1 MRLVYTAGTFDLL
14 HLGHVRIIRAA
25 QGFGDKVIVAVST
38 DELVEQYKGRRP
50 VVPFDERLE
59 MVRALRGVDA
69 VVAQHDQDKFA
80 AWQRIKFD
88 VWLVGDDWFGT
99 PQYEGY
105 RTQLEAVG
113 VHCAFVPYTA
123 GVSSTS
129 RKADAGAASVGPA
142 RG

>member
-1 MRLVYTAGTFDLL
+1 MTLVYTAGTFDLL

-25 QGFGDKVIVAVST
+25 RGFGDKLIVGVST
-38 DELVEQYKGRRP
+38 DELVEAYKGKRP

-59 MVRALRGVDA
+59 MVRELKGVDA

-80 AWQRIKFD
+80 AWERMKFN
-88 VWLVGDDWFGT
+88 VWLVGDDWFDS
-99 PQYEGY
+99 PKYQDY
-105 RTQLEAVG
+105 RRRLEAVG

-129 RKADAGAASVGPA
+129 RKKDSALAAS
-142 RG
+142 

>member
-1 MRLVYTAGTFDLL
+1 MTLVYTAGTFDLL

-25 QGFGDKVIVAVST
+25 LAFGDKVIVAVST
-38 DELVEQYKGRRP
+38 DELVEAYKGRKP
-50 VVPFDERLE
+50 VVPFDERME

-80 AWQRIKFD
+80 AWERMRFD
-88 VWLVGDDWFGT
+88 VWLVGDDWYGT
-99 PQYEGY
+99 AQYEEY
-105 RTQLEAVG
+105 RHRLTAVG

-129 RKADAGAASVGPA
+129 RKKDVAAAG
-142 RG
+142 

>member
-1 MRLVYTAGTFDLL
+1 MTLVYTAGTFDLL

-25 QGFGDKVIVAVST
+25 RGFGDKLIVGVST
-38 DELVEQYKGRRP
+38 DELVEAYKGKRP

-59 MVRALRGVDA
+59 MVRELKGVDA

-80 AWQRIKFD
+80 AWERMKFD
-88 VWLVGDDWFGT
+88 VWLVGDDWFDS
-99 PQYEGY
+99 PKYQDY
-105 RTQLEAVG
+105 RRRLEAVG

-129 RKADAGAASVGPA
+129 RKKDSALAAS
-142 RG
+142 

>member
-1 MRLVYTAGTFDLL
+1 MSLVYTAGTFDLL

-25 QGFGDKVIVAVST
+25 QAFGDRLIVAVST
-38 DELVEQYKGRRP
+38 DELVEAYKGRRP

-80 AWQRIKFD
+80 AWERIRFD
-88 VWLVGDDWFGT
+88 TWLVGDDWYGT
-99 PQYEGY
+99 PKYEDY
-105 RTQLEAVG
+105 RRRLTAVG

-129 RKADAGAASVGPA
+129 RKKDSAAAAG
-142 RG
+142 

>member
-1 MRLVYTAGTFDLL
+1 MTLVYTAGTFDLL

-25 QGFGDKVIVAVST
+25 RGFGDKLIVGVST
-38 DELVEQYKGRRP
+38 DELVEAYKGKRP

-59 MVRALRGVDA
+59 MVRELKGVDA

-80 AWQRIKFD
+80 AWERMKFD
-88 VWLVGDDWFGT
+88 VWLVGDDWFDSAKY
-99 PQYEGY
+99 QDY
-105 RTQLEAVG
+105 RSRLEAVG

-129 RKADAGAASVGPA
+129 RKKDSALAAS
-142 RG
+142 

>member
-25 QGFGDKVIVAVST
+25 TGFGDRLIVAVST
-38 DELVEQYKGRRP
+38 DELVERYKGKRP
-50 VVPFDERLE
+50 VVPFDERME

-80 AWQRIKFD
+80 AWERMQFD
-88 VWLVGDDWFGT
+88 VWLVGDDWYGT
-99 PQYEGY
+99 PKYEEY
-105 RTQLEAVG
+105 RRKLEEVG
-113 VHCAFVPYTA
+113 VHCAFIPYTA

-129 RKADAGAASVGPA
+129 RKQDVVASSG
-142 RG
+142 

>member
-1 MRLVYTAGTFDLL
+1 MTLVYTAGTFDLL

-25 QGFGDKVIVAVST
+25 AGFGDRLIVGVST
-38 DELVEQYKGRRP
+38 DELVESYKGKRP

-80 AWQRIKFD
+80 AWERMRFD
-88 VWLVGDDWFGT
+88 VWLVGDDWYGH
-99 PQYEGY
+99 PKYEDY
-105 RTQLEAVG
+105 RRRLEAVG

-129 RKADAGAASVGPA
+129 RKQDVVTAHGRS
-142 RG
+142 